1 MPGAEE
7 KTLNL
12 ARKIADS
19 LDESARQKAYAMIA
33 LFSGCEC
40 DLNEANSSIA
50 SNKVFYIK
58 VLLALGRE
66 QEAINAAG
74 SFSMLASDGEE
85 KHQSEAEADII
96 FFLLGEGRI
105 NDARARLYRISDLY
119 WKAMALGR
127 LADKQAEVIQKKDD
141 EITNL
146 QTRAASF
153 SEPSG
158 AEGSKTAES

>member
-7 KTLNL
+7 KKLDL

-50 SNKVFYIK
+50 SNKVLFIK

-66 QEAINAAG
+66 QEAINAAAG
-74 SFSMLASDGEE
+74 FCILASDE
-85 KHQSEAEADII
+85 KEKYESEAEADII
-96 FFLLGEGRI
+96 LFLLGEGRI
-105 NDARARLYRISDLY
+105 NDARARLYRIGDSY
-119 WKAMALGR
+119 WKVVVLGQ
-127 LADKQAEVIQKKDD
+127 LVDKQTEVIQKKDD
-141 EITNL
+141 EIASL
-146 QTRAASF
+146 QTRAAAF

-158 AEGSKTAES
+158 AERPKTAEL